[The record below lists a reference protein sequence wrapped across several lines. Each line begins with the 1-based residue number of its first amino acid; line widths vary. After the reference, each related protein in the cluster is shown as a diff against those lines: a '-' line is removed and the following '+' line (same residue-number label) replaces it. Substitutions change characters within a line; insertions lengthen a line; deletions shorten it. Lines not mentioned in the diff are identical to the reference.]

1 MKNKKLWISILA
13 GMMALVMLLGL
24 VVSILPRANAA
35 SSSEIKDQIG
45 NLESEQ
51 KDMQAQLE
59 ELKSQQK
66 DNLTEVKDILA
77 EKSLI
82 EQQVGLLHA
91 QIENMNEQI
100 AAYALL
106 IADKQE
112 ELDKAEKRLAELN
125 EKYKDRIRAMEEDGQ
140 LSYWSVLFK
149 ANSFSDLLDR
159 LNMMMEIAASD
170 QRRLNEM
177 NQAAIEVAETKASLQ
192 EEKKLLEENKAE
204 LAEKQKELDVKAKE
218 AQDLLATLLQKGEEF
233 DALMD
238 AREEELAKLEQE
250 IAQKQEEYD
259 EAKYQEW
266 LATSVPPTTKPPVV
280 NNGGGVGGSAVGS
293 QGVTWL
299 VPCDYKY
306 VSSAFGWR
314 IHPVHGDWRFHAGVD
329 LAIGHTP
336 IYATRAGIVEIAKYS
351 ESAGY
356 YVVINH
362 MDGYKSTYMHMCK
375 FPSVKAGEMVTAGQV
390 IGCVGSTGWSTG
402 NHLHFGI
409 SQNGVNLNPMDFI
422 G

>member
-35 SSSEIKDQIG
+35 SSSEIKNQIG

-77 EKSLI
+77 QKSLI

>member
-35 SSSEIKDQIG
+35 SSSEIKNQIG

-77 EKSLI
+77 QKSLI

-299 VPCDYKY
+299 VW
-306 VSSAFGWR
+306 AFICGNGKSDVP
-314 IHPVHGDWRFHAGVD
+314 ICVLQIFAGRVW
-329 LAIGHTP
+329 T
-336 IYATRAGIVEIAKYS
+336 
-351 ESAGY
+351 GY
-356 YVVINH
+356 L
-362 MDGYKSTYMHMCK
+362 
-375 FPSVKAGEMVTAGQV
+375 F
-390 IGCVGSTGWSTG
+390 
-402 NHLHFGI
+402 
-409 SQNGVNLNPMDFI
+409 
-422 G
+422 

>member
-77 EKSLI
+77 QKSLI

-375 FPSVKAGEMVTAGQV
+375 FPNVKAGEMVTAGQV

>member
-35 SSSEIKDQIG
+35 SSSEIKNQIG

-77 EKSLI
+77 QKSLI

-390 IGCVGSTGWSTG
+390 IGCVGSTGYSTG

>member
-1 MKNKKLWISILA
+1 MKNKRLIISLLA
-13 GMMALVMLLGL
+13 GLLALIMVLSLIVG
-24 VVSILPRANAA
+24 ILPQAKAA
-35 SSSEIKDQIG
+35 SSSEIKEQIG

-51 KDMQAQLE
+51 KDMQSQLE
-59 ELKSQQK
+59 DLKAQQK
-66 DNLTEVKDILA
+66 DNLTEVKDIVA
-77 EKSLI
+77 QKALI
-82 EQQVGLLHA
+82 EQQVGLLYA
-91 QIENMNEQI
+91 QIDNINEQI

-112 ELDKAEKRLAELN
+112 DLDKAEAHLAELN
-125 EKYKDRIRAMEEDGQ
+125 AKYKDRIRAMEEDGS

-149 ANSFSDLLDR
+149 ASSFSDLLDR

-170 QRRLNEM
+170 QRRLDEM
-177 NQAAIEVAETKASLQ
+177 NQAAREVEEVKKTLQ
-192 EEKKLLEENKAE
+192 EEKKLLEENKKEMAAKQAE
-204 LAEKQKELDVKAKE
+204 LDAKSKE
-218 AQDLLATLLQKGEEF
+218 AQELLATLLEKGEEY
-233 DALMD
+233 DALLD
-238 AREEELAKLEQE
+238 AQEEELAKLEQE

-266 LATSVPPTTKPPVV
+266 LATSVPPTTKPPAV
-280 NNGGGVGGSAVGS
+280 NIGGGVGGSASNTEGL
-293 QGVTWL
+293 TWL

-314 IHPVHGDWRFHAGVD
+314 WHPVHGDWRFHAGVD

-336 IYATRAGIVEIAKYS
+336 IYATRAGIVETARYS

-375 FPSVKAGEMVTAGQV
+375 FPSVKEGEMVTAGQV

-402 NHLHFGI
+402 YHLHFGI

>member
-77 EKSLI
+77 QKSLI

>member
-1 MKNKKLWISILA
+1 MKNKRLIISLLA
-13 GMMALVMLLGL
+13 GLLALVMVLSLIVG
-24 VVSILPRANAA
+24 ILPQAKAA
-35 SSSEIKDQIG
+35 SSSEIKEQIG
-45 NLESEQ
+45 NLENEQ
-51 KDMQAQLE
+51 KDMQSQLE
-59 ELKSQQK
+59 DLKAQQK
-66 DNLTEVKDILA
+66 DNLTEVKDIVA
-77 EKSLI
+77 QKSLI
-82 EQQVGLLHA
+82 EQQVGLLYA
-91 QIENMNEQI
+91 QIDNINEQI

-112 ELDKAEKRLAELN
+112 DLDKAEKHLAELN
-125 EKYKDRIRAMEEDGQ
+125 AKYKDRIRAMEEDGS

-149 ANSFSDLLDR
+149 ASSFSDLLDR

-170 QRRLNEM
+170 QRRLDEM
-177 NQAAIEVAETKASLQ
+177 NQAAREVEEAKKTLQ
-192 EEKKLLEENKAE
+192 EEKKLLEESKKEMAAKQAE
-204 LAEKQKELDVKAKE
+204 LDAKAKE
-218 AQDLLATLLQKGEEF
+218 AQELLATLLAKGEEYEALL
-233 DALMD
+233 DAQ
-238 AREEELAKLEQE
+238 EEELAKLEQE

-266 LATSVPPTTKPPVV
+266 LATSVPPTTKPPAV
-280 NNGGGVGGSAVGS
+280 NIGGGVGGSAS
-293 QGVTWL
+293 NTQGLTWL

-314 IHPVHGDWRFHAGVD
+314 WHPVHGDWRFHAGVD

-336 IYATRAGIVEIAKYS
+336 IYATRAGIVETATYS
-351 ESAGY
+351 SSAGY

-375 FPSVKAGEMVTAGQV
+375 FPSVKQGEMVTAGQV
-390 IGCVGSTGWSTG
+390 IGCVGTTGTSTGY
-402 NHLHFGI
+402 HLHFGI

>member
-1 MKNKKLWISILA
+1 MKNKRLIISLLA
-13 GMMALVMLLGL
+13 GLLALVMVLSLIVG
-24 VVSILPRANAA
+24 ILPQAKAA
-35 SSSEIKDQIG
+35 SSSEIKEQIG
-45 NLESEQ
+45 NLENEQ
-51 KDMQAQLE
+51 KDMQSQLE
-59 ELKSQQK
+59 DLKAQQK
-66 DNLTEVKDILA
+66 ENLTEVKDIVA
-77 EKSLI
+77 QKSLI
-82 EQQVGLLHA
+82 EQQVGLLYA
-91 QIENMNEQI
+91 QIDNINEQI

-112 ELDKAEKRLAELN
+112 DLDKAEKHLAELN
-125 EKYKDRIRAMEEDGQ
+125 AKYKDRIRAMEEDGS

-149 ANSFSDLLDR
+149 ASSFSDLLDR

-170 QRRLNEM
+170 QRRLDEM
-177 NQAAIEVAETKASLQ
+177 NQAAREVEEVKKTLQ
-192 EEKKLLEENKAE
+192 EEKKLLEESKKEMAAKQAE
-204 LAEKQKELDVKAKE
+204 LDAKAKE
-218 AQDLLATLLQKGEEF
+218 AQELLATLLAKGEEY
-233 DALMD
+233 DALLD
-238 AREEELAKLEQE
+238 AQEEELAKLEQE

-266 LATSVPPTTKPPVV
+266 LATSVPPTTKPPAV
-280 NNGGGVGGSAVGS
+280 NIGGGVGGSAS
-293 QGVTWL
+293 NTQGLTWL

-314 IHPVHGDWRFHAGVD
+314 WHPVHGDWRFHAGVD

-336 IYATRAGIVEIAKYS
+336 IYATRAGIVETATYS
-351 ESAGY
+351 SSAGY

-375 FPSVKAGEMVTAGQV
+375 FPSVKEGQMVTAGQV

-402 NHLHFGI
+402 YHLHFGI

>member
-1 MKNKKLWISILA
+1 MKNKRLIISLLA
-13 GMMALVMLLGL
+13 GLMALVMVLGL
-24 VVSILPRANAA
+24 IASIIPQASAA
-35 SSSEIKDQIG
+35 SSSEIKEQIG
-45 NLESEQ
+45 NLENEQ
-51 KDMQAQLE
+51 KDMQSQLDD
-59 ELKSQQK
+59 LKAQQK
-66 DNLTEVKDILA
+66 ENLTEIEDIVA
-77 EKSLI
+77 QKSLI
-82 EQQVGLLHA
+82 EQQVGLLYA
-91 QIENMNEQI
+91 QIDNMNEQI

-112 ELDKAEKRLAELN
+112 ELDKAENRLAELN
-125 EKYKDRIRAMEEDGQ
+125 QKYKDRIRAMEEDGS

-149 ANSFSDLLDR
+149 ASSFSDLLDR

-170 QRRLNEM
+170 QRRLDEM
-177 NQAAIEVAETKASLQ
+177 SQVAREVAEAKETLQ
-192 EEKKLLEENKAE
+192 TEKKLLEENKKELAAKQAE
-204 LAEKQKELDVKAKE
+204 LDATAKE
-218 AQDLLATLLQKGEEF
+218 AQELLTTLLAKGEEF

-238 AREEELAKLEQE
+238 AQEEELAKMEQE
-250 IAQKQEEYD
+250 IAQKQEELD
-259 EAKYQEW
+259 EAEYQEW
-266 LATSVPPTTKPPVV
+266 LATSVPPTTKPSVE
-280 NNGGGVGGSAVGS
+280 NNSGGVGGSATNS
-293 QGVTWL
+293 QGLTWL

-314 IHPVHGDWRFHAGVD
+314 WHPVHGDWRFHAGVD

-336 IYATRAGIVEIAKYS
+336 IYATRAGIVETAKYS

-362 MDGYKSTYMHMCK
+362 MAGYKSPYMHMCK
-375 FPSVKAGEMVTAGQV
+375 FPSVKEGEMVTAGQV

>member
-1 MKNKKLWISILA
+1 MKNKRLIISLLA
-13 GMMALVMLLGL
+13 GLLALVMVLSLIVG
-24 VVSILPRANAA
+24 ILPQAKAA
-35 SSSEIKDQIG
+35 SSSEIKEQIG

-51 KDMQAQLE
+51 KDMQSQLE
-59 ELKSQQK
+59 DLKAQQK
-66 DNLTEVKDILA
+66 DNLTEVKDIVA
-77 EKSLI
+77 QKALI
-82 EQQVGLLHA
+82 EQQVGLLYA
-91 QIENMNEQI
+91 QIDNINEQI

-112 ELDKAEKRLAELN
+112 DLDKAEAHLAELN
-125 EKYKDRIRAMEEDGQ
+125 AKYKDRIRAMEEDGS

-149 ANSFSDLLDR
+149 ASSFSDLLDR

-170 QRRLNEM
+170 QRRLDEM
-177 NQAAIEVAETKASLQ
+177 NQAAREVEEVKKTLQ
-192 EEKKLLEENKAE
+192 EEKKLLEENKKEMAAKQAE
-204 LAEKQKELDVKAKE
+204 LDAKSKE
-218 AQDLLATLLQKGEEF
+218 AQELLATLLEKGEEY
-233 DALMD
+233 DALLD
-238 AREEELAKLEQE
+238 AQEEELAKLEQE
-250 IAQKQEEYD
+250 IAQKEVELD
-259 EAKYQEW
+259 EAEYQEW
-266 LATSVPPTTKPPVV
+266 LATSVPPTTKPPAT
-280 NNGGGVGGSAVGS
+280 NSGGGVGGSASNTEGL
-293 QGVTWL
+293 TWL

-314 IHPVHGDWRFHAGVD
+314 WHPVHGDWRFHAGVD

-336 IYATRAGIVEIAKYS
+336 IYATRAGIVETARYS

-375 FPSVKAGEMVTAGQV
+375 FPSVKEGEMVTAGQV

-402 NHLHFGI
+402 YHLHFGI

>member
-77 EKSLI
+77 QKSLI

-204 LAEKQKELDVKAKE
+204 LAEKQKELDIKAKE